1 MPQKYSLQQRLLIRS
16 LGAVL
21 VVWVATAAYV
31 WFEAEHEVDEL
42 LDAHLAQ
49 SAALLVVQQNAT
61 PEDEEPMLEAPTLHK
76 YAHRVAYQVFDEGR
90 LVMHSPNVAHTPMA
104 QHTQG
109 FETMTL
115 PDGKSWR
122 VFASQGR
129 DRDVQIYVAERVD
142 SRDEILRAVLRGFL
156 PPLTLALPLL
166 LIGLWWNVR
175 SGLQPLQR
183 LRQVLMQR
191 DTQTLTPVHLPETP
205 QEVQPMLDA
214 LNDLLQRLAL
224 RMETE
229 RRFTA
234 DAAHELRTPIA
245 AIRAQAQVAL
255 SSATHDQVRQQAL
268 QDTLIGCDRA
278 SRVVEQL
285 LTLARV
291 EGPQDVASEPFRL
304 DQLVQQIMADL
315 TPEAL
320 RRGQTLELL
329 APEAL
334 QVHGQSTLWHIL
346 LRNLIDNALRYSPD
360 GAKVRIHVQSLEGGQ
375 VEVKVQDSGEGLS
388 PADIARLGERFFR
401 VLGTSATGSGLGWSI
416 VRHIAA
422 LQHIHVHVSRSTD
435 LGGLQVTLVY
445 PQPEGRAQSLRQ

>member
-1 MPQKYSLQQRLLIRS
+1 MAHKFSLQQRLLTRT

-21 VVWVATAAYV
+21 VVWMGTAAFVGY
-31 WFEAEHEVDEL
+31 EAKHEVDEL

-61 PEDEEPMLEAPTLHK
+61 PDDDEPLLDAPTLHK
-76 YAHRVAYQVFDEGR
+76 YANRVAYQVFDEDR

-104 QHTQG
+104 KHTQG
-109 FETMTL
+109 FETLTL
-115 PDGKSWR
+115 ADGKSWR
-122 VFASQGR
+122 IFAAPGR
-129 DRDVQIYVAERVD
+129 SKDVQIYVAERVD
-142 SRDEILRAVLRGFL
+142 SRDEILWAVLRGFL
-156 PPLTLALPLL
+156 PPLTIALPLL

-183 LRQVLMQR
+183 LRQALLKR
-191 DTQTLTPVHLPETP
+191 DTQTLTPVSLTETP

-214 LNDLLQRLAL
+214 LNDLLQRLSQ

-255 SSATHDQVRQQAL
+255 SSTTNDEVRQQAL
-268 QDTLIGCDRA
+268 QDTLLGCDRA

-304 DQLVQQIMADL
+304 DQLVQQVMADL
-315 TPEAL
+315 TPDAL

-329 APEAL
+329 APEPL
-334 QVHGQSTLWHIL
+334 QVNGQSTLWQIL

-360 GAKVRIHVQSLEGGQ
+360 GAVVRINAQRLDPSHVQ
-375 VEVKVQDSGEGLS
+375 VIVQDSGGGLS
-388 PADIARLGERFFR
+388 SADMARLGERFFR
-401 VLGTSATGSGLGWSI
+401 VLGNQATGSGLGWSI
-416 VRHIAA
+416 VRHIAH
-422 LQHIHVHVSRSTD
+422 LQQVDVQVGKSPD
-435 LGGLQVTLVY
+435 LGGLQVI
-445 PQPEGRAQSLRQ
+445 LRFPAH

>member
-1 MPQKYSLQQRLLIRS
+1 MTQKRSLQQRLLTRT
-16 LGAVL
+16 LGGVL
-21 VVWVATAAYV
+21 VVWVVTAVLV
-31 WFEAEHEVDEL
+31 WFDVQHDVDEL

-61 PEDEEPMLEAPTLHK
+61 PDDDEPLIDAPNLHK
-76 YAHRVAYQVFDEGR
+76 YAGRVAYQVFDEDR

-104 QHTQG
+104 QHTHG
-109 FETMTL
+109 FETRTL
-115 PDGKSWR
+115 ADGKSWR
-122 VFASQGR
+122 VFAASGR
-129 DRDVQIYVAERVD
+129 SRDVQIYVAEQVD
-142 SRDEILRAVLRGFL
+142 SRDDILWAVLRSFL
-156 PPLTLALPLL
+156 PPLTISLALL
-166 LIGLWWNVR
+166 LIGLWWVVR

-183 LRQVLMQR
+183 LRQVLLKR
-191 DTQTLTPVHLPETP
+191 DAQTLDPVNLPEAP
-205 QEVQPMLDA
+205 QEVQPLLDA

-255 SSATHDQVRQQAL
+255 GSATNDQLRQQSL

-278 SRVVEQL
+278 SRVIEQL

-291 EGPQDVASEPFRL
+291 EGPQDLASETFRL
-304 DQLVQQIMADL
+304 DQLVQQILADL

-320 RRGQTLELL
+320 LRSQTLELL
-329 APEAL
+329 APEPVL
-334 QVHGQSTLWHIL
+334 VKGQSTLWQIL
-346 LRNLIDNALRYSPD
+346 LRNLFDNALRYSPN
-360 GAKVRIHVQSLEGGQ
+360 GAIVRIQLQRLNNHHMHMT
-375 VEVKVQDSGEGLS
+375 VQDSGRGLS
-388 PADIARLGERFFR
+388 PVELARLGERFFR

-422 LQHIHVHVSRSTD
+422 LQSIEVHVGKSTE
-435 LGGLQVTLVY
+435 LGGLQVALSF
-445 PQPEGRAQSLRQ
+445 QALQNQKF

>member
-1 MPQKYSLQQRLLIRS
+1 MDGLNAMSHKFSLQQRLLTRT
-16 LGAVL
+16 LGGVL
-21 VVWVATAAYV
+21 VVWVASAAFV
-31 WFEAEHEVDEL
+31 WFEAQHEVDEL

-61 PEDEEPMLEAPTLHK
+61 PDDDEPVMDAPNLHK
-76 YAHRVAYQVFDEGR
+76 YAHRVAYQVFDEDR

-109 FETMTL
+109 FETLTL
-115 PDGKSWR
+115 ADGKSWR
-122 VFASQGR
+122 VFAARGR
-129 DRDVQIYVAERVD
+129 DHDVQIYVAERLD
-142 SRDEILRAVLRGFL
+142 SRDEILRAVLLGFL
-156 PPLTLALPLL
+156 PPLTIALPLL

-183 LRQVLMQR
+183 LRQALLKR
-191 DTQTLTPVHLPETP
+191 DTQALDPVSLPETP
-205 QEVQPMLDA
+205 QEVQPLLDA
-214 LNDLLQRLAL
+214 LNDLLQRLAQ

-255 SSATHDQVRQQAL
+255 SSATNDAVRQLAL
-268 QDTLIGCDRA
+268 QDTLSGCDRA

-291 EGPQDVASEPFRL
+291 EGPQDVVSEPFRL
-304 DQLVQQIMADL
+304 DQLAQQILADL

-329 APEAL
+329 APEPL
-334 QVHGQSTLWHIL
+334 QVNGQSTLWLIL

-360 GAKVRIHVQSLEGGQ
+360 GARVRIQAQRLENGQ
-375 VEVKVQDSGEGLS
+375 TEVTVQDSGPGLL
-388 PADIARLGERFFR
+388 PDDLARLGERFFR

-416 VRHIAA
+416 VRHIAT
-422 LQHIHVHVSRSTD
+422 LQHIDVQVGQSTE
-435 LGGLQVTLVY
+435 LGGLQVTLRY
-445 PQPEGRAQSLRQ
+445 LG

>member
-1 MPQKYSLQQRLLIRS
+1 MSTKFSLQQRLLTRT

-21 VVWVATAAYV
+21 VVWMGTAAFVGY
-31 WFEAEHEVDEL
+31 EAQHEVDEL

-61 PEDEEPMLEAPTLHK
+61 PDDDEPLLDAPTLHK
-76 YAHRVAYQVFDEGR
+76 YAHRVAYQVFDEDR

-109 FETMTL
+109 FETLTL
-115 PDGKSWR
+115 ADGKSWR
-122 VFASQGR
+122 IFAAPGR
-129 DRDVQIYVAERVD
+129 TRDVQMSVAERVD
-142 SRDEILRAVLRGFL
+142 SRDEIWRAVLKGFL
-156 PPLTLALPLL
+156 PPLFIALPLL

-183 LRQVLMQR
+183 LRQALLKR
-191 DTQTLTPVHLPETP
+191 DTQTLDPVSLPETP
-205 QEVQPMLDA
+205 QEVQPLLDA
-214 LNDLLQRLAL
+214 LNDLLQRLAR

-255 SSATHDQVRQQAL
+255 SSTTDNQVRQQAL
-268 QDTLIGCDRA
+268 QDTLVGCDRA

-304 DQLVQQIMADL
+304 DQLAQQILADL
-315 TPEAL
+315 APEAL
-320 RRGQTLELL
+320 RRGQSLELL
-329 APEAL
+329 APEPL
-334 QVHGQSTLWHIL
+334 QINGQSTLWHIL
-346 LRNLIDNALRYSPD
+346 LRNLIDNAQRYSPD
-360 GAKVRIHVQSLEGGQ
+360 GATVRIQAQRLNDNQ
-375 VEVKVQDSGEGLS
+375 VEVTVQDSGPGLS
-388 PADIARLGERFFR
+388 PEDTTRLGERFFR
-401 VLGTSATGSGLGWSI
+401 VMGTSATGSGLGWSI

-422 LQHIHVHVSRSTD
+422 LQHIDVQVGPSAA
-435 LGGLQVTLVY
+435 LGGLQV
-445 PQPEGRAQSLRQ
+445 SLRS

>member
-1 MPQKYSLQQRLLIRS
+1 MAHKFSLQQRLLTRT
-16 LGAVL
+16 LGGVL
-21 VVWVATAAYV
+21 VVWIATAAFV
-31 WFEAEHEVDEL
+31 WFEAQHEVDEL

-61 PEDEEPMLEAPTLHK
+61 PDDDEPLLDAPTLHK
-76 YAHRVAYQVFDEGR
+76 YAHRVAYQVFDDNR

-109 FETMTL
+109 FETLTL
-115 PDGKSWR
+115 ADGKSWR
-122 VFASQGR
+122 IFAAPGR
-129 DRDVQIYVAERVD
+129 GRDVQIYVAERLD
-142 SRDEILRAVLRGFL
+142 SRHEILRAVLLGFL
-156 PPLTLALPLL
+156 PPLTIALPLL

-183 LRQVLMQR
+183 LRQVLLKR
-191 DTQTLTPVHLPETP
+191 DTQTLDPVGLPETP
-205 QEVQPMLDA
+205 QEVQPLLDA

-255 SSATHDQVRQQAL
+255 SSATNDGVRQRAL
-268 QDTLIGCDRA
+268 QDTLVGCDRA

-291 EGPQDVASEPFRL
+291 EGPQDVACEPFRL
-304 DQLVQQIMADL
+304 DQLAQQILADL

-320 RRGQTLELL
+320 KRGQTLELL
-329 APEAL
+329 APEPL
-334 QVHGQSTLWHIL
+334 QVNGQSTLWLIL
-346 LRNLIDNALRYSPD
+346 LRNLLDNALRYSPH
-360 GAKVRIHVQSLEGGQ
+360 GATVRLQAQRLENGQ
-375 VEVKVQDSGEGLS
+375 MQVTVQDSGPGLS
-388 PADIARLGERFFR
+388 PGDLARLGERFFR

-422 LQHIHVHVSRSTD
+422 LQQIEVQVDKSAD
-435 LGGLQVTLVY
+435 LGGLQVTLRC
-445 PQPEGRAQSLRQ
+445 PSQLAEF

>member
-1 MPQKYSLQQRLLIRS
+1 MASKFSLQQRLLTRT

-21 VVWVATAAYV
+21 VVWVCTAAFV
-31 WFEAEHEVDEL
+31 GFEAQHEVDEL

-49 SAALLVVQQNAT
+49 SAALLVVQQNAM
-61 PEDEEPMLEAPTLHK
+61 PDDDEPLFDAPTLHK
-76 YAHRVAYQVFDEGR
+76 YANRVAYQVFDEGR

-109 FETMTL
+109 FQTL
-115 PDGKSWR
+115 TLEDGNAWR
-122 VFASQGR
+122 VFAAPGR
-129 DRDVQIYVAERVD
+129 SREVQIYVAERVA
-142 SRDEILRAVLRGFL
+142 SRDEILWAVLRGFL

-183 LRQVLMQR
+183 LRQVLLKR
-191 DTQTLTPVHLPETP
+191 DTQTLDPVSLPETP
-205 QEVQPMLDA
+205 QEVQPLLDA

-224 RMETE
+224 RMQTE

-245 AIRAQAQVAL
+245 AIRAQAQVAM
-255 SSATHDQVRQQAL
+255 SAASNDAVRQLAL
-268 QDTLIGCDRA
+268 HDTLMGCDRA

-291 EGPQDVASEPFRL
+291 EGPQDLASKPFLL
-304 DQLVQQIMADL
+304 DQLAQKILADL

-320 RRGQTLELL
+320 RRNQTLELL
-329 APEAL
+329 VTEPL
-334 QVHGQSTLWHIL
+334 QVTGQNTLWHIL
-346 LRNLIDNALRYSPD
+346 LRNLIDNALRYSPK
-360 GAKVRIHVQSLEGGQ
+360 GATVRIQAQRLQSGQ
-375 VEVKVQDSGEGLS
+375 IQLTVQDSGPGLS
-388 PADIARLGERFFR
+388 PQDLARLGERFFR
-401 VLGTSATGSGLGWSI
+401 VLGTSAIGTGLGWSI

-422 LQHIHVHVSRSTD
+422 LQHIDVQVGRSPD
-435 LGGLQVTLVY
+435 LGGLQVTVRY
-445 PQPEGRAQSLRQ
+445 PQG

>member
-1 MPQKYSLQQRLLIRS
+1 MAHKFSLQQRLLTRT

-21 VVWVATAAYV
+21 VVWMGTAAFVGY
-31 WFEAEHEVDEL
+31 EAKHEVDEL

-61 PEDEEPMLEAPTLHK
+61 PDDDEPLLDAPTLHK
-76 YAHRVAYQVFDEGR
+76 YANRVAYQVFDEDR

-104 QHTQG
+104 KHTQG
-109 FETMTL
+109 FETLTL
-115 PDGKSWR
+115 ADGKSWR
-122 VFASQGR
+122 IFAAPGR
-129 DRDVQIYVAERVD
+129 SKDVQIYVAERVD
-142 SRDEILRAVLRGFL
+142 SRDEILWAVLRGFL
-156 PPLTLALPLL
+156 PPLTIALPLL
-166 LIGLWWNVR
+166 LIGLWLNVR

-183 LRQVLMQR
+183 LRQALLKR
-191 DTQTLTPVHLPETP
+191 DTQTLTPVSLSETP

-214 LNDLLQRLAL
+214 LNDLLQRLSQ

-255 SSATHDQVRQQAL
+255 SSTTNDEVRQQAM
-268 QDTLIGCDRA
+268 QDTLLGCDRA

-304 DQLVQQIMADL
+304 DQLAQQVLADL
-315 TPEAL
+315 TPDAL

-329 APEAL
+329 APEPL
-334 QVHGQSTLWHIL
+334 QVNGQSTLWQIL
-346 LRNLIDNALRYSPD
+346 LRNLIDNAMRYSPD
-360 GAKVRIHVQSLEGGQ
+360 GAVVRINAQRLDPIHVQ
-375 VEVKVQDSGEGLS
+375 VIVQDSGGGLS
-388 PADIARLGERFFR
+388 SADMARLGERFFR
-401 VLGTSATGSGLGWSI
+401 VLGNQATGSGLGWSI
-416 VRHIAA
+416 VHHIAA
-422 LQHIHVHVSRSTD
+422 VQQIDVQVGKSAE
-435 LGGLQVTLVY
+435 LGGFQVTLRCR
-445 PQPEGRAQSLRQ
+445 G

>member
-1 MPQKYSLQQRLLIRS
+1 MPPKFSLQQRLLTRT

-21 VVWVATAAYV
+21 VVWVITAAYV
-31 WFEAEHEVDEL
+31 WFEAQHEVDEL

-61 PEDEEPMLEAPTLHK
+61 PDDDEPLLEAPTLHK
-76 YAHRVAYQVFDEGR
+76 YAHRVAYQVFDEDR

-104 QHTQG
+104 KHTQG
-109 FETMTL
+109 FDTL
-115 PDGKSWR
+115 TLADGQSWR
-122 VFASQGR
+122 IFAAPGR
-129 DRDVQIYVAERVD
+129 ARDVQIYVAERVD

-156 PPLTLALPLL
+156 PPLTVALPLL
-166 LIGLWWNVR
+166 LLGLWWNVR

-183 LRQVLMQR
+183 LRQALLKR
-191 DTQTLTPVHLPETP
+191 DTQTLTPVSLPDTP

-214 LNDLLQRLAL
+214 LNDLLQRLAQ

-255 SSATHDQVRQQAL
+255 TSASNDQVRQHAL
-268 QDTLIGCDRA
+268 QDTLLGCDRA

-291 EGPQDVASEPFRL
+291 DGPQDVASEPFRL
-304 DQLVQQIMADL
+304 DQLAQHILADL
-315 TPEAL
+315 APEAL

-329 APEAL
+329 APDAL
-334 QVHGQSTLWHIL
+334 QVNGQSTLWHIL
-346 LRNLIDNALRYSPD
+346 LRNLVDNALRYSPD
-360 GAKVRIHVQSLEGGQ
+360 GAVVRIQIERMTRGQ
-375 VEVKVQDSGEGLS
+375 VTVTVQDSGPGLS
-388 PADIARLGERFFR
+388 PADTARLGERFFR
-401 VLGTSATGSGLGWSI
+401 VLGTVATGSGLGWSI

-422 LQHIHVHVSRSTD
+422 LQHIDVQVGRSAD
-435 LGGLQVTLVY
+435 LGGLQVTLRY
-445 PQPEGRAQSLRQ
+445 PHR

>member
-1 MPQKYSLQQRLLIRS
+1 MPQKFSLQQRLLTRT

-21 VVWVATAAYV
+21 VVWFATAAFV
-31 WFEAEHEVDEL
+31 WFEAQHEVDEL

-61 PEDEEPMLEAPTLHK
+61 PEDDEPLLDAPTLHK
-76 YAHRVAYQVFDEGR
+76 YAHRVAYQVFDEDR

-104 QHTQG
+104 QHKQG
-109 FETMTL
+109 FQTL
-115 PDGKSWR
+115 TLADGKSWR
-122 VFASQGR
+122 IFAAPGR

-156 PPLTLALPLL
+156 PPLTIALPLL

-183 LRQVLMQR
+183 LRQVLLQR
-191 DTQTLTPVHLPETP
+191 DTHTLTPVNLPETP

-214 LNDLLQRLAL
+214 LNDLLQRLAQ

-255 SSATHDQVRQQAL
+255 SAATDDRVRQQAL
-268 QDTLIGCDRA
+268 QDTLMGCDRA

-291 EGPQDVASEPFRL
+291 EGPQDVVSEPFRL
-304 DQLVQQIMADL
+304 DQLAQQVMADL
-315 TPEAL
+315 TPDAL
-320 RRGQTLELL
+320 RRSQTLELL
-329 APEAL
+329 APEAIEI
-334 QVHGQSTLWHIL
+334 HGQSTLWQIL
-346 LRNLIDNALRYSPD
+346 LRNLIDNALRYSTD
-360 GAKVRIHVQSLEGGQ
+360 RSVVRIDVQRLDTRHVQ
-375 VEVKVQDSGEGLS
+375 VTVQDSGPGLAS
-388 PADIARLGERFFR
+388 ADMARLGERFFR
-401 VLGTSATGSGLGWSI
+401 VLGNSSTGSGLGWSI
-416 VRHIAA
+416 VRHIAS
-422 LQHIHVHVSRSTD
+422 LQQVEVQVGKSAD
-435 LGGLQVTLVY
+435 LGGLQVTLHY
-445 PQPEGRAQSLRQ
+445 PHA

>member
-1 MPQKYSLQQRLLIRS
+1 MSQNFSLQQRLLIRT

-21 VVWVATAAYV
+21 VVWFATAVFV
-31 WFEAEHEVDEL
+31 WFEAQHEVDEL

-61 PEDEEPMLEAPTLHK
+61 PEDDEPMLEAPTLHK
-76 YAHRVAYQVFDEGR
+76 YAHRVAYQVFDENR

-109 FETMTL
+109 FETLTL
-115 PDGKSWR
+115 ADGKSWR
-122 VFASQGR
+122 IFAAPGR

-142 SRDEILRAVLRGFL
+142 SRDEILRAVMLGFL
-156 PPLTLALPLL
+156 PPLTIALPLL
-166 LIGLWWNVR
+166 LMGLWWNVR

-183 LRQVLMQR
+183 LRQVLLNR
-191 DTQTLTPVHLPETP
+191 DTQTLTPVSLPDTP

-214 LNDLLQRLAL
+214 LNDLLQRLAQ
-224 RMETE
+224 RMQTE

-255 SSATHDQVRQQAL
+255 TSASHDQVRQQAL
-268 QDTLIGCDRA
+268 QDTLAGCDRA

-291 EGPQDVASEPFRL
+291 EGPQDMASEPFRL
-304 DQLVQQIMADL
+304 DQLAQQIMADL

-329 APEAL
+329 ATEAL
-334 QVHGQSTLWHIL
+334 PVKGQSTLWHIL

-360 GAKVRIHVQSLEGGQ
+360 GATVRIQAKRLQGDQVQ
-375 VEVKVQDSGEGLS
+375 VVVQDSGTGLS
-388 PADIARLGERFFR
+388 PADMARLGERFFR
-401 VLGTSATGSGLGWSI
+401 VLGSSATGSGLGWSI
-416 VRHIAA
+416 VRHIAV
-422 LQHIHVHVSRSTD
+422 LQHIDVQVGKSAD
-435 LGGLQVTLVY
+435 LGGLQVTLRY
-445 PQPEGRAQSLRQ
+445 PQR

>member
-1 MPQKYSLQQRLLIRS
+1 MAYKFSLQQRLITRT
-16 LGAVL
+16 LGGVL
-21 VVWVATAAYV
+21 VVWIATAAFV
-31 WFEAEHEVDEL
+31 WFEAQHEVDEL

-61 PEDEEPMLEAPTLHK
+61 PDDDEPLLDAPTLHK
-76 YAHRVAYQVFDEGR
+76 YAHRVAYQVFDEDR

-109 FETMTL
+109 FETLTL
-115 PDGKSWR
+115 ADGKSWR
-122 VFASQGR
+122 VFAAPGR
-129 DRDVQIYVAERVD
+129 GRDVQIYVAERLD
-142 SRDEILRAVLRGFL
+142 SRHEILRAVLHAFL
-156 PPLTLALPLL
+156 PPLTIALPLL

-183 LRQVLMQR
+183 LRQVLLKR
-191 DTQTLTPVHLPETP
+191 DTQTLDPVSLPETP
-205 QEVQPMLDA
+205 QEVQPLLDA
-214 LNDLLQRLAL
+214 LNDLLQRLAQ

-255 SSATHDQVRQQAL
+255 SSATNDTVRQQAL

-304 DQLVQQIMADL
+304 DQLAQNILADF

-320 RRGQTLELL
+320 RRDQTLELL
-329 APEAL
+329 ASEPL
-334 QVHGQSTLWHIL
+334 QVNGQSTLWHIL
-346 LRNLIDNALRYSPD
+346 LRNLIDNALRYSPT
-360 GAKVRIHVQSLEGGQ
+360 GATVRIQAQRLESGQ
-375 VEVKVQDSGEGLS
+375 MEVTVQDSGPGLS
-388 PADIARLGERFFR
+388 PDDLARLGERFFR

-422 LQHIHVHVSRSTD
+422 LQQIDVQVGKSSE
-435 LGGLQVTLVY
+435 LGGLQVTLRSR
-445 PQPEGRAQSLRQ
+445 G

>member
-1 MPQKYSLQQRLLIRS
+1 MAYKFSLQQRLITRT
-16 LGAVL
+16 LGGVL
-21 VVWVATAAYV
+21 VVWIATAAFV
-31 WFEAEHEVDEL
+31 WFEAQHEVDEL

-61 PEDEEPMLEAPTLHK
+61 PDDDEPLLDAPTLHK
-76 YAHRVAYQVFDEGR
+76 YAHRVAYQVFDEDR

-109 FETMTL
+109 FETLTL
-115 PDGKSWR
+115 ADGKSWR
-122 VFASQGR
+122 VFAAPGR
-129 DRDVQIYVAERVD
+129 GRDVQIYVAERLD
-142 SRDEILRAVLRGFL
+142 SRHEILRAVLHAFL
-156 PPLTLALPLL
+156 PPLTIALPLL

-183 LRQVLMQR
+183 LRQVLLKR
-191 DTQTLTPVHLPETP
+191 DTQTLDPVSLPETP
-205 QEVQPMLDA
+205 QEVQPLLDA
-214 LNDLLQRLAL
+214 LNDLLQRLAQ

-255 SSATHDQVRQQAL
+255 SSATNDTVRQQAL

-304 DQLVQQIMADL
+304 DQLAQNILADF

-320 RRGQTLELL
+320 RRDQTLELL
-329 APEAL
+329 ASEPL
-334 QVHGQSTLWHIL
+334 QVNGQSTLWHIL
-346 LRNLIDNALRYSPD
+346 LRNLIDNALRYSPT
-360 GAKVRIHVQSLEGGQ
+360 GATVRIQVQRLESGQ
-375 VEVKVQDSGEGLS
+375 MEVTVQDSGPGLS
-388 PADIARLGERFFR
+388 PDDLARLGERFFR
-401 VLGTSATGSGLGWSI
+401 VLGTSAMGSGLGWSI

-422 LQHIHVHVSRSTD
+422 LQQIDVQVGKSSE
-435 LGGLQVTLVY
+435 LGGLQVTLRSR
-445 PQPEGRAQSLRQ
+445 G

>member
-1 MPQKYSLQQRLLIRS
+1 MSPKFSLQQRLLSRT

-21 VVWVATAAYV
+21 VVWVATAAFV
-31 WFEAEHEVDEL
+31 WFEAQHEVDEL

-61 PEDEEPMLEAPTLHK
+61 PEDDEPLLDAPTLHK

-109 FETMTL
+109 FETLTL
-115 PDGKSWR
+115 ADGYAWR
-122 VFASQGR
+122 IFAAPGR
-129 DRDVQIYVAERVD
+129 GHDVQIYVAERVD
-142 SRDEILRAVLRGFL
+142 SRDEILRAVLLGFL
-156 PPLTLALPLL
+156 PPLTIALPLL

-183 LRQVLMQR
+183 LRQALLKR
-191 DTQTLTPVHLPETP
+191 DIQTLTPVVLSETP
-205 QEVQPMLDA
+205 QEVQPLLDA

-224 RMETE
+224 RMEIE

-234 DAAHELRTPIA
+234 DAAHELRTPVA

-255 SSATHDQVRQQAL
+255 SAATHDDVRQQAL
-268 QDTLIGCDRA
+268 HDTLLGCDRA
-278 SRVVEQL
+278 SRVIEQL

-291 EGPQDVASEPFRL
+291 EGPQDLASEPFRL
-304 DQLVQQIMADL
+304 DQLAQYILADL

-334 QVHGQSTLWHIL
+334 LVNGQSTLWQIL
-346 LRNLIDNALRYSPD
+346 LRNLIDNALRYSPE
-360 GAKVRIHVQSLEGGQ
+360 GAVVRLHVYQVAGDH
-375 VEVKVQDSGEGLS
+375 VEVTVEDSGAGLS
-388 PADIARLGERFFR
+388 DADMARLGERFFR

-422 LQHIHVHVSRSTD
+422 LQHIDVQVVKSED
-435 LGGLQVTLVY
+435 LGGLKVTLRY
-445 PQPEGRAQSLRQ
+445 PQPQRGA

>member
-1 MPQKYSLQQRLLIRS
+1 MSQKFSLQQRLLTRT
-16 LGAVL
+16 LGGVL
-21 VVWVATAAYV
+21 IVWVATAAFV
-31 WFEAEHEVDEL
+31 WFEAQHEVDEL

-61 PEDEEPMLEAPTLHK
+61 PDDDEPLLDAPTLHK
-76 YAHRVAYQVFDEGR
+76 YAHRAAYQVFDEDR

-104 QHTQG
+104 QHTRG
-109 FETMTL
+109 FETLTL
-115 PDGKSWR
+115 ADGKSWR
-122 VFASQGR
+122 IFAAPGR
-129 DRDVQIYVAERVD
+129 GRDVQIYVAERVD
-142 SRDEILRAVLRGFL
+142 SRDEILRAVLRGFW
-156 PPLTLALPLL
+156 PPLTIALPLL

-183 LRQVLMQR
+183 LRQVLLKR
-191 DTQTLTPVHLPETP
+191 DTQTLTPVSLPETP

-214 LNDLLQRLAL
+214 LNDLLQRLAQ

-255 SSATHDQVRQQAL
+255 SSTTDDQVRKQAL
-268 QDTLIGCDRA
+268 QDTLLGCDRA

-291 EGPQDVASEPFRL
+291 EGPQDMVSEPFRL
-304 DQLVQQIMADL
+304 DQLAQQVMADL
-315 TPEAL
+315 TPDAL

-329 APEAL
+329 APEPL
-334 QVHGQSTLWHIL
+334 QVNGQSTLWQIL

-360 GAKVRIHVQSLEGGQ
+360 GAVVRIDAQRLDPRHVQ
-375 VEVKVQDSGEGLS
+375 VTVQDSGPGLAS
-388 PADIARLGERFFR
+388 ADMARLGERFFR
-401 VLGTSATGSGLGWSI
+401 VLGNSSTGSGLGWSI
-416 VRHIAA
+416 VRHIAS
-422 LQHIHVHVSRSTD
+422 LQHVDVQVGKSAD
-435 LGGLQVTLVY
+435 LGGLQVTLRY
-445 PQPEGRAQSLRQ
+445 PYA